1 MSEER
6 AHVRLILALSALML
20 VGAACGGDSEAPPEG
35 ETAVEN
41 GATGVTGPTGTT
53 EPTGPTGDG
62 GAVTVQANNF
72 SFDPSELEVSSG
84 TTIEV
89 RNGNAN
95 TPHTFTVI
103 GTDIDVELGG
113 LESGTTTIDLDP
125 GTYDFECRFHPQMTG
140 TLTVT

>member
-6 AHVRLILALSALML
+6 AHVRLILALSALLL

-35 ETAVEN
+35 ETPIAT
-41 GATGVTGPTGTT
+41 GATGATGAI

-72 SFDPSELEVSSG
+72 SFDPSELEVASG

-89 RNGNAN
+89 RNGNAS
-95 TPHTFTVI
+95 TPHTFTVLD
-103 GTDIDVELGG
+103 TDIDVELGG
-113 LESGTTTIDLDP
+113 LESETVAIDLDP
-125 GTYDFECRFHPQMTG
+125 GTYDFKCRFHPQMTG

>member
-6 AHVRLILALSALML
+6 AHVRLILAFSVLLL

-35 ETAVEN
+35 ESPITT
-41 GATGVTGPTGTT
+41 GATGPTGAT

-62 GAVTVQANNF
+62 AAVTVQANNF
-72 SFDPSELEVSSG
+72 SFDPSELEVASG
-84 TTIEV
+84 TAIEV

-103 GTDIDVELGG
+103 DTEIDLELGG
-113 LESGTTTIDLDP
+113 LESGTVTVDLDP